1 MSTLARDRPLNAQ
14 NTAIFWVEYVIRHHG
29 APHLHY
35 PGADLNFFQFNS
47 IDVVLFLI
55 AIVYVFIKVIKLVL
69 RKICCC
75 NDSGKIE
82 GKKQKSKMN

>member
-1 MSTLARDRPLNAQ
+1 MSALARDRPLNAQ
-14 NTAIFWVEYVIRHHG
+14 STAIFWIEYVIRHNG

-35 PGADLNFFQFNS
+35 PAADLNFLQFNS

-55 AIVYVFIKVIKLVL
+55 AAVYAFIKILKLVL

-75 NDSGKIE
+75 SVSGKSE
-82 GKKQKSKMN
+82 GEKRKSKMN